1 MTNLLEVDDV
11 VVRFPMAGGFLS
23 SMGLTRAKYIEAVAG
38 VSLTVAAGET
48 FAVVGESGSG
58 KTTLIRAIAGLQAAK
73 GGSIRY
79 KGQELGGIPEA
90 QFRPLRR
97 DITMMFQDP
106 VGSLSPR
113 KTVKAL
119 ITEPYIIQG
128 MKDHDL
134 DVEAKRLLQM
144 VNLPAEFATRYPYQ
158 LSGGQ
163 ARRVGVARA
172 LALDPKLILADEP
185 TAGLDVSVQGEL
197 LNLLGRLQSELGI
210 AMLIITHNLNVVR
223 HVADRVGIMYLG
235 RFVEEGPTEAVFDSP
250 RHPYTLALLA
260 ANPEPDP
267 DAVLSRIELL
277 GEPPS
282 LLSRPAGCEFHP
294 RCPFVRERCSS
305 EIPQS
310 QLADDNRVHSCHWT
324 EVWKEA

>member
-1 MTNLLEVDDV
+1 MTHLLEVEDV
-11 VVRFPMAGGFLS
+11 VVRFPLGGGFLS
-23 SMGLTRAKYIEAVAG
+23 SMGLASAGHIEAVAG
-38 VSLTVAAGET
+38 VSLTVQEGQT

-58 KTTLIRAIAGLQAAK
+58 KTTLIRAIGGLQAAK
-73 GGSIRY
+73 GGSIRF
-79 KGQELGGIPEA
+79 KGQELSGIPET
-90 QFRPLRR
+90 QYRPLRR
-97 DITMMFQDP
+97 DIAMMFQDP

-119 ITEPYIIQG
+119 ITEPYVIQG
-128 MKDHDL
+128 MKDRNL
-134 DVEAKRLLQM
+134 DAEAKRLLEM
-144 VNLPAEFATRYPYQ
+144 VNLPADFASRYPYQ

-163 ARRVGVARA
+163 ARRVSVARA

-197 LNLLGRLQSELGI
+197 LNLLGRLQSELGV

-235 RFVEEGPTEAVFDSP
+235 RFIEEGPTEAVFDSP

-267 DAVLSRIELL
+267 DAVLSRIELV

-282 LLSRPAGCEFHP
+282 LLNRPSGCEFHP
-294 RCPFVRERCSS
+294 RCPFVRERCPSDVP
-305 EIPQS
+305 ELK
-310 QLADDNRVHSCHWT
+310 LADPDQAHKCHWT
-324 EVWKEA
+324 EIWRET